1 MQDGCRAANL
11 SSVMIEG
18 ESDGQWWIDF
28 PGVRSAALPS
38 RHYLSDVIVSPEIE
52 LVGFVPNALYR
63 DIPDVD

>member
-1 MQDGCRAANL
+1 
-11 SSVMIEG
+11 MIEG
-18 ESDGQWWIDF
+18 ESYGQWWIDF

-38 RHYLSDVIVSPEIE
+38 RHYLSNVIVGPEIE